1 MKDKLKQKAALARW
15 AKDKR
20 SKEERAKY
28 FKKIGKLG
36 LQKRYALPPLQKA
49 HQ

>member
-1 MKDKLKQKAALARW
+1 MNLTAKRRKAALLRW

-36 LQKRYALPPLQKA
+36 LKKRYAVPSL
-49 HQ
+49 